1 MVLFF
6 VLVVSEN
13 LESASQEKFKG
24 TELGGLTPQEQSSE
38 RDLPGTIVL
47 GELRADIT
55 AGFPTG
61 IELKVNFYFR
71 FDPRTNTFLQL
82 APMIHE
88 RGDFYA
94 CHINGFI
101 YVFGGKNHNGP
112 IRACEK

>member
-1 MVLFF
+1 MVSFF

-13 LESASQEKFKG
+13 LESESQEKFKG
-24 TELGGLTPQEQSSE
+24 KKAFNLTMKHYIIIK
-38 RDLPGTIVL
+38 LT
-47 GELRADIT
+47 DI
-55 AGFPTG
+55 FDF
-61 IELKVNFYFR
+61 VFR

-82 APMIHE
+82 VPMIHE